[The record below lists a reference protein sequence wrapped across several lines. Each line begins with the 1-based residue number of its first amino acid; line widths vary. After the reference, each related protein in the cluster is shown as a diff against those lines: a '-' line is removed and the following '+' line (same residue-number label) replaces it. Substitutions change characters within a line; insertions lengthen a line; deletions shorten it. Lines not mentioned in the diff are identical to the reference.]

1 MEEEG
6 GRPLLGSS
14 ALRAER
20 TAAGAPAPH
29 RYPPL
34 SNSPLK
40 PRYPAFGALGV
51 KAGHSGPPR
60 PGGPGRVCRGSS
72 GFAEGC
78 QQPHSRPPGERRLG
92 RCCPVRC
99 GGPAGTPR
107 VPGRAWVERGTL
119 TPGGPDLCGGPQER
133 SARLTVDARKIKIRG
148 EGA

>member
-20 TAAGAPAPH
+20 TAAGEPAPH

-72 GFAEGC
+72 AFAEGC

-92 RCCPVRC
+92 RGLSCPL
-99 GGPAGTPR
+99 
-107 VPGRAWVERGTL
+107 RG
-119 TPGGPDLCGGPQER
+119 PGGDTSGPGAALGGKRDAYPR
-133 SARLTVDARKIKIRG
+133 RARPMRWSSG
-148 EGA
+148 EKCKTDG